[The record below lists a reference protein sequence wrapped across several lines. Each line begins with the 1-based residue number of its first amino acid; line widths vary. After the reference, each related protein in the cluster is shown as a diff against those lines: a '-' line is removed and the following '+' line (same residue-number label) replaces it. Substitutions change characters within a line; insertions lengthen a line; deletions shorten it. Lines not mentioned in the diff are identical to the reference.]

1 MNTILNTAVIAL
13 VCLSTALMA
22 VRGVNRSRSSADVLV
37 AARSVRPWWNASAIG
52 GEYLSAASFLG
63 VTGLIV
69 LTGRDGLWYP
79 VGYAAGFLM
88 LMLFVAAPLRRSG
101 AYTLPDFAQVRFGQE
116 NVARV
121 LGYTVLGVGWLY
133 MLPQMHAA
141 ALALITVTDLPAWVG
156 PVAVTAV
163 VIASVVPG
171 GMRSITAVQAMQY
184 WLKLAALAI
193 PTIAIII
200 ALPLGAGPDLPT
212 EPVLPSP
219 GQTPLVTVSLLI
231 ALVFGT
237 LGLPHVLVRFYT
249 NPTGAQARTTTFT
262 VTGLV
267 SLFYLFP
274 TALAFLAVSAGITTP
289 GNPDALLLELPST
302 LLGGTVGV
310 LLTAIVAGGAFAAF
324 VSTSSGLTVAL
335 AGVIS
340 RRFFA
345 GSVSGFR
352 RGALLAA
359 LVPGAISMATSTTG
373 LASVIGSIFALTAST
388 IAPVLLAGI
397 WWRRASGA
405 GAIAAMVTGASV
417 WLACLVASFAGAGA
431 ALGGLVGQPGLL
443 SVPAAV
449 LALIVFS
456 LARPDLDTGRLDEVL
471 ARLHAPN
478 RD

>member
-1 MNTILNTAVIAL
+1 MNTLANTLVIAV
-13 VCLSTALMA
+13 VCLATVLMA
-22 VRGVNRSRSSADVLV
+22 VRGVNRKRSSADVLV

-101 AYTLPDFAQVRFGQE
+101 AYTLPDFALVRFGRE
-116 NVARV
+116 SVARV
-121 LGYTVLGVGWLY
+121 LGYVVLGVGWLY

-141 ALALITVTDLPAWVG
+141 ALTLTAVTSLPAQVG
-156 PVAVTAV
+156 PIVVTAV

-171 GMRSITAVQAMQY
+171 GMRSITAVQAMQF

-193 PTIAIII
+193 PAVAIT
-200 ALPLGAGPDLPT
+200 AAVSLGERHRVPSAPPLP
-212 EPVLPSP
+212 EPS
-219 GQTPLVTVSLLI
+219 QTPLVTVSLLI

-262 VTGLV
+262 VTALV

-274 TALAFLAVSAGITTP
+274 TALAFLAVASAAPVP
-289 GNPDALLLELPST
+289 GNPDALVFRLPEV
-302 LLGGTVGV
+302 LVGGVPGV
-310 LLTAIVAGGAFAAF
+310 VLTAIVAGGAFAAF

-352 RGALLAA
+352 RGALIAAVLPGVVSLA
-359 LVPGAISMATSTTG
+359 TTTTG

-405 GAIAAMVTGASV
+405 GAIAAMLTGAAV
-417 WLACLVASFAGAGA
+417 WAACTIATAAGAGSV
-431 ALGGLVGQPGLL
+431 LGGLVGQPALL

-449 LALIVFS
+449 VALVLGSIAVPE
-456 LARPDLDTGRLDEVL
+456 RDGGRLDTVL
-471 ARLHAPN
+471 ARLHSPE
-478 RD
+478 